1 MDRGVWEAT
10 VHGLA
15 RVGHDLATKLPP
27 PYLHPTKGWRIQRE
41 RTLGLTGRRSEQ
53 DGKEKRKPKTNPP
66 PPKTPSDLT
75 NMVALGGRV

>member
-1 MDRGVWEAT
+1 MQTTPIFLPGKSHGQRSLV
-10 VHGLA
+10 VHGVV

-53 DGKEKRKPKTNPP
+53 DGKEKRKPKWIAN
-66 PPKTPSDLT
+66 LW
-75 NMVALGGRV
+75 LQYW